1 MNPKQVFIAT
11 VALASL
17 SFAGVVSAQDATQ
30 VAWPDSTRT
39 RADIRAELAQARK
52 DGSIKVRSITYGQPA
67 ASAESRDE
75 VRAELAQAKKDGSIK
90 VRSITYG
97 QPASSTKSREEVRA
111 EMVAASAGA
120 GLLHRKAY

>member
-1 MNPKQVFIAT
+1 MNPRQVFIAT
-11 VALASL
+11 VAIAAL
-17 SFAGVVSAQDATQ
+17 SSAGLVAAQEATQ

-39 RADIRAELAQARK
+39 RAEISAELAQARK

-75 VRAELAQAKKDGSIK
+75 VQAELAQAKKDGSIK